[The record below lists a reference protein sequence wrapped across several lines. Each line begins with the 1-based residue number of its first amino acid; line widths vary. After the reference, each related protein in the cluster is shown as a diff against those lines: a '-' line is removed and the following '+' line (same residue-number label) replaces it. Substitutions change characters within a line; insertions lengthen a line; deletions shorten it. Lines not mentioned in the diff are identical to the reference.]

1 MLGRL
6 DGRILGG
13 MVEPA
18 WTNRDIA
25 LRRNPIR
32 AGALTGDKLSRVG
45 LARCETVAI
54 ERGPAGLAGLAMLA
68 LPGPG
73 WLTIAL
79 GLGLLAQDV
88 PWAERTLERVR
99 KRLPAEEDGRVSRPL
114 VWGSLGA
121 ALAATGASLWF
132 AFLA

>member
-1 MLGRL
+1 MGERPEATPEHPQ
-6 DGRILGG
+6 R
-13 MVEPA
+13 ERWREA
-18 WTNRDIA
+18 
-25 LRRNPIR
+25 
-32 AGALTGDKLSRVG
+32 
-45 LARCETVAI
+45 AI
-54 ERGPAGLAGLAMLA
+54 EAEYATGRREETEEKARAHIAIRLVRMTAGSLLLIAGLAMLA

-73 WLTIAL
+73 WLTVAL

-99 KRLPAEEDGRVSRPL
+99 RRLPAEEDGRVSRPL

-121 ALAATGASLWF
+121 AIAATGASLWF

>member
-1 MLGRL
+1 MG
-6 DGRILGG
+6 
-13 MVEPA
+13 EPPEPPPEHVL
-18 WTNRDIA
+18 RDRWREAAIEAEYATGKREETEEKARAHIA
-25 LRRNPIR
+25 IR
-32 AGALTGDKLSRVG
+32 
-45 LARCETVAI
+45 LARMT
-54 ERGPAGLAGLAMLA
+54 AGSLLLLAGVGMLA

-114 VWGSLGA
+114 VWGSLGVA
-121 ALAATGASLWF
+121 GVFTGASLWF

>member
-1 MLGRL
+1 MGERP
-6 DGRILGG
+6 DEETP
-13 MVEPA
+13 EPA
-18 WTNRDIA
+18 TRERWRDA
-25 LRRNPIR
+25 
-32 AGALTGDKLSRVG
+32 
-45 LARCETVAI
+45 AI
-54 ERGPAGLAGLAMLA
+54 EAEYATGEREDTEAKARAHIAVRLVRMTAGSLLLLAGLAMLA

-79 GLGLLAQDV
+79 GLGILAQDV

-121 ALAATGASLWF
+121 AVAATGASVWF

>member
-1 MLGRL
+1 MGERP
-6 DGRILGG
+6 
-13 MVEPA
+13 E
-18 WTNRDIA
+18 
-25 LRRNPIR
+25 
-32 AGALTGDKLSRVG
+32 
-45 LARCETVAI
+45 ETPEHATRERWREAAI
-54 ERGPAGLAGLAMLA
+54 EAEYATGEREETEERARAHIAIRLVRMTAGSVLLLAGLAMLA

-99 KRLPAEEDGRVSRPL
+99 RRLPAEEDGRVSRPL

-121 ALAATGASLWF
+121 AVAVTGASLWF

>member
-1 MLGRL
+1 MGERP
-6 DGRILGG
+6 D
-13 MVEPA
+13 E
-18 WTNRDIA
+18 
-25 LRRNPIR
+25 
-32 AGALTGDKLSRVG
+32 
-45 LARCETVAI
+45 ETPEHATRERWREAAI
-54 ERGPAGLAGLAMLA
+54 EAEYETGVREDTEQKARAHIAIRLVRMTAGSLLLLAGLAMLA

-121 ALAATGASLWF
+121 AVAATGASVWF

>member
-1 MLGRL
+1 MGERPDEETPEHAGRE
-6 DGRILGG
+6 RWR
-13 MVEPA
+13 EA
-18 WTNRDIA
+18 
-25 LRRNPIR
+25 
-32 AGALTGDKLSRVG
+32 
-45 LARCETVAI
+45 AI
-54 ERGPAGLAGLAMLA
+54 EAEYATGEREETEERARAHIAVRLVRMTAGSLLLLAGVAMLA

-121 ALAATGASLWF
+121 AVAATGASLWF

>member
-1 MLGRL
+1 MGDTPDPPEHVLRQRWREAAIEAEYATGEREETEEKA
-6 DGRILGG
+6 R
-13 MVEPA
+13 A
-18 WTNRDIA
+18 HIA
-25 LRRNPIR
+25 IR
-32 AGALTGDKLSRVG
+32 
-45 LARCETVAI
+45 LARMI
-54 ERGPAGLAGLAMLA
+54 GGSILLIAGLAMLA

-73 WLTIAL
+73 WLTVAL

-114 VWGSLGA
+114 VWGSLGVA
-121 ALAATGASLWF
+121 AAATGASLWF